1 MLSSKEKGD
10 DFVETITLTI
20 RISPDL
26 KQSLELLAKK
36 DDRSMNNL
44 INIILKDYIKRN
56 TPDKEDNA

>member
-1 MLSSKEKGD
+1 M
-10 DFVETITLTI
+10 ETTTLTI

-26 KQSLELLAKK
+26 KQSLEVLAKQ

-56 TPDKEDNA
+56 MPDKEDHS